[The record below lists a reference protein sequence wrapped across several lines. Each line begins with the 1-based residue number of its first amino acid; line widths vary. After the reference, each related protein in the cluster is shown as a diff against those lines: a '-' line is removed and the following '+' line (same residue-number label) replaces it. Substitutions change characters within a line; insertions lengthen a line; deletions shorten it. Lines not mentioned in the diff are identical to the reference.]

1 MAGDSGEATPPG
13 GAPLAWAAAMP
24 TIAAVSNTTITL
36 EQIIAH
42 KRLEVASAKAAA
54 PLEVMRERAAA
65 TPDPRNFFAAVT
77 RPATGRTS
85 IIAEIK
91 RRSPSAGLIRREY
104 DTHLF
109 SPEDIARRYEA
120 AGANAIS
127 CLTDREFFGGDLSFI
142 ARIKAAVALP
152 VLRKDFIIDPWQVY
166 EARAAG
172 ADAVLLIAEALEEAE
187 IVDMLI
193 LCQQLRLTS
202 LLEAHSVEN
211 ILRVRPYV
219 GFPHRSY
226 ALLGINNR
234 DLSSMTTDLSH
245 TLRLADLV
253 EDRSVLVSESG
264 IRTPADLRRLRSVG
278 INIALVGEHLMRA
291 DDPGEALRAL
301 LA

>member
-1 MAGDSGEATPPG
+1 
-13 GAPLAWAAAMP
+13 MP
-24 TIAAVSNTTITL
+24 TIAAVNNTTITL

-42 KRLEVASAKAAA
+42 KRLEVASAKAAT
-54 PLEVMRERAAA
+54 PLEAMRERALA

-211 ILRVRPYV
+211 LLRVRPYV

-278 INIALVGEHLMRA
+278 VNIALVGEHLMRA

>member
-1 MAGDSGEATPPG
+1 
-13 GAPLAWAAAMP
+13 MP
-24 TIAAVSNTTITL
+24 TIATVSTPTITL

-42 KRLEVASAKAAA
+42 KRLEVASAKAAT
-54 PLEVMRERAAA
+54 PLEAMRERAFA

-142 ARIKAAVALP
+142 ARVKAAVSLP
-152 VLRKDFIIDPWQVY
+152 VLRKDFIVDPWQVY

-202 LLEAHSVEN
+202 LLECHSVEN
-211 ILRVRPYV
+211 LLRVRPYV

-245 TLRLADLV
+245 TVRLADLV
-253 EDRSVLVSESG
+253 EDRSTLVSESG

-278 INIALVGEHLMRA
+278 VNIALVGEHLMRA
-291 DDPGEALRAL
+291 DDPGEALRTL